1 MGMREIRY
9 LHQNLRPLISVVSG
23 LVYRWL
29 VGRLNVP
36 LRAGRRHLPWRRL
49 LLGGA
54 VVLTL
59 AAEAVMLVVLAEMID
74 LAISLMEVWAELAR
88 KHLELVES

>member
-1 MGMREIRY
+1 
-9 LHQNLRPLISVVSG
+9 
-23 LVYRWL
+23 
-29 VGRLNVP
+29 
-36 LRAGRRHLPWRRL
+36 
-49 LLGGA
+49 
-54 VVLTL
+54 VLTL